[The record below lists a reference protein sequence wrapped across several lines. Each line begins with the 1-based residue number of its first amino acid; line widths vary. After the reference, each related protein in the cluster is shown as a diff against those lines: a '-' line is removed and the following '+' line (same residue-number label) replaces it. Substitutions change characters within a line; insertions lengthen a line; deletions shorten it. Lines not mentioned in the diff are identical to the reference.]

1 MDLSMVGTRI
11 AMLRRGKGITQS
23 ELGERLGISYQ
34 AVSKWERG
42 ENLPD
47 TAILVDLADVL
58 ETSVD
63 SLLRSRDA
71 VKYRGRITV
80 HQMKEGIL
88 SLKKMGGLL
97 GTDHLLYRSA
107 LEGINSSLRTDI
119 TEAFADSYAFDA
131 FLAEAVIQSV
141 IAGKYVDVTDV
152 RNSFQHDHFADTVL
166 RYCEQFG
173 IK

>member
-1 MDLSMVGTRI
+1 MDLSMVGSRI
-11 AMLRRGKGITQS
+11 GMLRRGKGITQS
-23 ELGERLGISYQ
+23 ELGERLGVSYQ

-42 ENLPD
+42 ETLPD

-63 SLLRSRDA
+63 SLLRSADA

-80 HQMKEGIL
+80 SQMKEGIL
-88 SLKKMGGLL
+88 SLKKMGELL
-97 GTDHLLYRSA
+97 GEDHLLYRSA
-107 LEGINSSLRTDI
+107 LEGINSSLQTDMKD
-119 TEAFADSYAFDA
+119 AFGDPYAFDA

-141 IAGKYVDVTDV
+141 MAGKYVDVTDV
-152 RNSFQHDHFADTVL
+152 KNSFQHEHFADTVL
-166 RYCEQFG
+166 RYCERFG

>member
-1 MDLSMVGTRI
+1 MDLSAVGCRI

-23 ELGERLGISYQ
+23 ELGQRLGVSYQ

-42 ENLPD
+42 ETLPD

-63 SLLRSRDA
+63 SLLRSGDA

-80 HQMKEGIL
+80 EQMKEGL
-88 SLKKMGGLL
+88 LALRKMGELL
-97 GTDHLLYRSA
+97 GEDHLLYRSA
-107 LEGINSSLRTDI
+107 VEGINSSLHTDI
-119 TEAFADSYAFDA
+119 TEAFSDAYAFDA
-131 FLAEAVIQSV
+131 FLAETVIQSV
-141 IAGKYVDVTDV
+141 TSGKYVDVTDV
-152 RNSFQHDHFADTVL
+152 RNGFQHTHFAETVL
-166 RYCEQFG
+166 EYCGKFG